1 MALVLDSREFAAYH
15 KRLADQLRPTILRG
29 VHSGAARAVGYLVQ
43 RTRAAPPA
51 NPGGVGSGGAVNTGG
66 FIRRWKAVRLPDGA
80 ELVND
85 SPYAGIVDPDAQ
97 YGRRPGSKFPPKE
110 ALIAW
115 IKRRL
120 LTRPPQ
126 KRRRF
131 ADRRT
136 DSDKERDAA
145 QKARDKKVR
154 DFLRDREPPKERKP
168 AGGGG
173 SGGRRGAG
181 PSADKLAERMYFP
194 IARAIARRG
203 LLGRRILHDPEAKR
217 AILDYVRADV
227 RKELEKELAKR

>member
-1 MALVLDSREFAAYH
+1 MALVLSSREFAAYH

-51 NPGGVGSGGAVNTGG
+51 NPAGVGSGGAVNTGA
-66 FIRRWKAVRLPDGA
+66 FIRRWKSVRLPDGA

-85 SPYAGIVDPDAQ
+85 SPHAGIVDPDAQ
-97 YGRRPGSKFPPKE
+97 YGRRPGSKFPPRD

-120 LTRPPQ
+120 LARPPQ

-131 ADRRT
+131 APRT
-136 DSDKERDAA
+136 GPDKERADA
-145 QKARDKKVR
+145 QKARDKRVR
-154 DFLRDREPPKERKP
+154 DFLRNHEPPKERKP
-168 AGGGG
+168 AGGAGG
-173 SGGRRGAG
+173 GKRRGG
-181 PSADKLAERMYFP
+181 PSADQLAARLYFP

-227 RKELEKELAKR
+227 RRELEKELAKR

>member
-1 MALVLDSREFAAYH
+1 MALVLSSKEFAAYH

-51 NPGGVGSGGAVNTGG
+51 NPAGVGSGGAVNTGA
-66 FIRRWKAVRLPDGA
+66 FIRRWKSVKLPDGA

-97 YGRRPGSKFPPKE
+97 YGRRPGSKFPPRD

-115 IKRRL
+115 IRRRL
-120 LTRPPQ
+120 FTRPPQ

-131 ADRRT
+131 APRT
-136 DSDKERDAA
+136 GADKEREGA
-145 QKARDKKVR
+145 QKARDKRVR
-154 DFLRDREPPKERKP
+154 DFLRDHEEPKARRPGA

-173 SGGRRGAG
+173 KRRAG
-181 PSADKLAERMYFP
+181 PSPDQLAARLYFP

-203 LLGRRILHDPEAKR
+203 LLGRRILHDLEAKR

-227 RKELEKELAKR
+227 RRELEKELAKR

>member
-1 MALVLDSREFAAYH
+1 MALVLSSKEFAAYH
-15 KRLADQLRPTILRG
+15 KRLADQLRPTIIRG

-51 NPGGVGSGGAVNTGG
+51 NPGGVGTGGAVNTGG
-66 FIRRWKAVRLPDGA
+66 FIRRWKSVRLPDGA

-97 YGRRPGSKFPPKE
+97 YGRRPGSKFPPKD

-120 LTRPPQ
+120 LARPPA
-126 KRRRF
+126 KRRRSSPRTGG
-131 ADRRT
+131 DR
-136 DSDKERDAA
+136 DRDAA
-145 QKARDKKVR
+145 QKIRDKKIR
-154 DFLRDREPPKERKP
+154 DFLRDHEGPKERKP
-168 AGGGG
+168 APAAG
-173 SGGRRGAG
+173 SGGGRRGAG
-181 PSADKLAERMYFP
+181 PSADQIAARLYFP

-217 AILDYVRADV
+217 AILDHVRADV

>member
-1 MALVLDSREFAAYH
+1 MALVLSSKEFAAYH
-15 KRLADQLRPTILRG
+15 ARLAAQLRPTIIRG
-29 VHSGAARAVGYLVQ
+29 VHSGAARAVGFLVA

-66 FIRRWKAVRLPDGA
+66 FIRRWKSVRLPDGA

-126 KRRRF
+126 KKRRAAPRTS
-131 ADRRT
+131 ADR
-136 DSDKERDAA
+136 ERDAA
-145 QKARDKKVR
+145 QKSRDKKIG
-154 DFLRDREPPKERKP
+154 DFLRDHEPPKERKP
-168 AGGGG
+168 AGGAGG
-173 SGGRRGAG
+173 GKRRAG
-181 PSADKLAERMYFP
+181 PSQDQLAARLYFP

-227 RKELEKELAKR
+227 RRELDKELAKR

>member
-1 MALVLDSREFAAYH
+1 MALVLSSKEFAAYH
-15 KRLADQLRPTILRG
+15 ARLAAQLRPTIIRG
-29 VHSGAARAVGYLVQ
+29 VHSGAARAVGFLVQ

-66 FIRRWKAVRLPDGA
+66 FIRRWKSVRLPDGA

-97 YGRRPGSKFPPKE
+97 YGRRPGSKFPPKD

-120 LTRPPQ
+120 SVSQ
-126 KRRRF
+126 
-131 ADRRT
+131 A
-136 DSDKERDAA
+136 
-145 QKARDKKVR
+145 V
-154 DFLRDREPPKERKP
+154 
-168 AGGGG
+168 
-173 SGGRRGAG
+173 
-181 PSADKLAERMYFP
+181 AERLYFP

-227 RKELEKELAKR
+227 RRELDKELAKR

>member
-1 MALVLDSREFAAYH
+1 MALVLSSKEFAAYH
-15 KRLADQLRPTILRG
+15 ARLAAQLRPTIIRG
-29 VHSGAARAVGYLVQ
+29 VHSGAARAVGFLVQ

-97 YGRRPGSKFPPKE
+97 YGRRPGSKFPPKD

-120 LTRPPQ
+120 LARPPQ
-126 KRRRF
+126 KRRRAAPRTN
-131 ADRRT
+131 ADR
-136 DSDKERDAA
+136 ERDAA
-145 QKARDKKVR
+145 QKSRDKR
-154 DFLRDREPPKERKP
+154 IGAFLRDHEPPKDRKP
-168 AGGGG
+168 TAGAGGGG
-173 SGGRRGAG
+173 KRRAG
-181 PSADKLAERMYFP
+181 PSADQLAARLYFP

-227 RKELEKELAKR
+227 RRELDKELAKR

>member
-85 SPYAGIVDPDAQ
+85 SPYAGIVDPDEQ
-97 YGRRPGSKFPPKE
+97 YGRRPGSKFPPKA

-120 LTRPPQ
+120 LARPPK

-136 DSDKERDAA
+136 AADKEREDA
-145 QKARDKKVR
+145 QKARDKRVR
-154 DFLRDREPPKERKP
+154 DFLRDHEPPKERKP
-168 AGGGG
+168 AGGG

-181 PSADKLAERMYFP
+181 PSADQLAARLYFP

-217 AILDYVRADV
+217 AILDYVRIDV
-227 RKELEKELAKR
+227 RRELEKELAKR